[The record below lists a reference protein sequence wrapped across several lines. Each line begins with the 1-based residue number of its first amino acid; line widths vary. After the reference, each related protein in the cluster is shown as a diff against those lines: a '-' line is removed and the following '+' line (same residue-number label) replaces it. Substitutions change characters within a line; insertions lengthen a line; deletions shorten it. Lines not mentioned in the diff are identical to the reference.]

1 MGTRKLRQR
10 QRLPKVFYQAFDE
23 QGWETQ
29 SADSVVSPSPNT
41 ISESLRLSCSLVAI
55 TETQWVGTGMAGET
69 VATTVVGSRGL
80 ALARRVLGAQSL

>member
-10 QRLPKVFYQAFDE
+10 QRLPKVFHQAFDE

-41 ISESLRLSCSLVAI
+41 ISESLRPSSSLVAI

-69 VATTVVGSRGL
+69 VTTTVVGSRGL